1 MSLAGMSPFW
11 VRFPEL
17 APQETRVLFLPTPQG
32 GLPAGRFGLLELY
45 CDDPACDCRR
55 VILQVR
61 SETEPHTILAT
72 INYGWESVAFYTKWM
87 HGDRQAGREIAQ
99 ASLDP
104 INPQSPL
111 APDFLRLFQTVVLKD
126 RATSSGSPATTPCSN
141 KPRLRPPSRAVDRA
155 IVSAPDRRL
164 DLSTPASA
172 PICSRL
178 AQSSPMCS
186 HSGRRSSS
194 CNAMDLVCAD
204 PASLKA
210 AASQRLASARR
221 PSWHS

>member
-1 MSLAGMSPFW
+1 MSLAGMLPFW
-11 VRFPEL
+11 IRFPEL

-55 VILQVR
+55 VISQVR

-111 APDFLRLFQTVVLKD
+111 APGFLRLFQTVVLKD
-126 RATSSGSPATTPCSN
+126 RAY
-141 KPRLRPPSRAVDRA
+141 
-155 IVSAPDRRL
+155 I
-164 DLSTPASA
+164 
-172 PICSRL
+172 
-178 AQSSPMCS
+178 
-186 HSGRRSSS
+186 
-194 CNAMDLVCAD
+194 
-204 PASLKA
+204 
-210 AASQRLASARR
+210 QRLARHYALFKQTQPPSAVTGRGPR
-221 PSWHS
+221 DSFGA